1 MVEAGLFT
9 PGEASGRRI
18 CPGARPLRSRKPE
31 GWFRV
36 RGEAQVR
43 PGEVA
48 YIGQP
53 PLGAA
58 LHLFSHLGPW
68 EQM

>member
-1 MVEAGLFT
+1 M
-9 PGEASGRRI
+9 
-18 CPGARPLRSRKPE
+18 
-31 GWFRV
+31 